1 LELLGVAAL
10 LLSRQDTGIWS
21 QIVTEHRNL
30 PHLEILLV
38 DKLILHEYHDDQR
51 TPSLV
56 RGIEE
61 SGVLRNP
68 PIVVPLEDG
77 SGRFV
82 VLDGAN
88 RATALRT
95 MGVPHTV
102 AQVVQMDDPGLE
114 LNPWNHVVWGTHVD
128 TMLDWA
134 RSVPELNLLPS
145 EKGHLFRDL
154 LDIHS
159 LAMLHLA
166 DGRIYTAYT
175 ELIELKSRVRV
186 LNELVKSYAD
196 HTSMDRTTNFS
207 LEPLQELYPELSGLV
222 LLPLFPIE
230 DVLNLAGEGQLMP
243 AGSTRFTISGRALHV
258 NFPLGVLSSD
268 KSLEHKRKQLK
279 EWLQDSMAR
288 KRVRYYAEPT
298 FMFDE

>member
-1 LELLGVAAL
+1 MIE
-10 LLSRQDTGIWS
+10 S
-21 QIVTEHRNL
+21 RNL
-30 PHLEILLV
+30 PQLEILPV
-38 DKLILHEYHDDQR
+38 DQMILHEYHDDQR
-51 TPSLV
+51 THPII

-77 SGRFV
+77 SGRFM

-88 RATALRT
+88 RTTALQK
-95 MGVPHTV
+95 MGIPHTV
-102 AQVVQMDDPGLE
+102 AQVVKVDDPGLE

-134 RSVPELNLLPS
+134 RSVSDLNLLPS

-175 ELIELKSRVRV
+175 ESIELKSRVRV
-186 LNELVKSYAD
+186 LNALVRSYAD
-196 HTSMDRTTNFS
+196 HTSMDRTANFT
-207 LEPLQELYPELSGLV
+207 LEPLHELYPNLSGLV
-222 LLPLFPIE
+222 LLPPFRIE
-230 DVLNLAGEGQLMP
+230 DVLCLAGEGQLMP

-258 NFPLGVLSSD
+258 NFPLGILSSD
-268 KSLEHKRKQLK
+268 KPLEYKKIQLK
-279 EWLQDSMAR
+279 EWLQDSMAH
-288 KRVRYYAEPT
+288 KHVRYYAEPT